1 MLNQGHV
8 YDEVIDREA
17 AGRTV
22 LDWMSTRHKHS
33 TADEWRERIVDGEVE
48 VDGERATADRVLVAG
63 QTLAW
68 RRPPW
73 VEPTVPLDW
82 RTVFEDESLVAVDKP
97 SGLPTLPGA
106 GFLENTLL
114 SLVRK
119 EHPESSPMH
128 RLGRETSGL
137 VLFAKT
143 PEARSALQDAWR
155 KHAVVKRYRALAQ
168 GVCPDD
174 RLEIDTP
181 IGPVP
186 HPLLGTI
193 HAASEKG
200 KPSRSTA
207 VVLERR
213 ADSTLFEVS
222 IETGRPHQIRI
233 HLASVG
239 YPLVGD
245 PIYVAGGLPRAE
257 SPGLP
262 GDGGYFLHAEWL
274 SFRHPVTGDAMTLQA
289 PPPLMLR

>member
-1 MLNQGHV
+1 
-8 YDEVIDREA
+8 
-17 AGRTV
+17 
-22 LDWMSTRHKHS
+22 
-33 TADEWRERIVDGEVE
+33 
-48 VDGERATADRVLVAG
+48 
-63 QTLAW
+63 
-68 RRPPW
+68 
-73 VEPTVPLDW
+73 
-82 RTVFEDESLVAVDKP
+82 
-97 SGLPTLPGA
+97 
-106 GFLENTLL
+106 
-114 SLVRK
+114 
-119 EHPESSPMH
+119 MH

-155 KHAVVKRYRALAQ
+155 KHAVVKRYRALAE
-168 GVCPDD
+168 GVCPDE

-193 HAASEKG
+193 HAASKRG

-207 VVLERR
+207 VVIERR

-245 PIYVAGGLPRAE
+245 PIYAAGGWPRAE

-262 GDGGYFLHAEWL
+262 GDGGLFSPRRVAVV
-274 SFRHPVTGDAMTLQA
+274 SASGNGRGGDAACAASADVEVNPFFIRGRGA
-289 PPPLMLR
+289 PSGRR

>member
-1 MLNQGHV
+1 MLNRGHV
-8 YDEVIDREA
+8 FTERIDRDA
-17 AGRTV
+17 AGRAV
-22 LDWMSTRHKHS
+22 LDWMSTRHHHS
-33 TADEWRERIVDGEVE
+33 TVDEWRRRILDGEVE
-48 VDGERATADRVLVAG
+48 VDGAKAGPDRVLVVG
-63 QTLAW
+63 ETLAW
-68 RRPPW
+68 HRPPW

-82 RTVFEDESLVAVDKP
+82 RTVYEDASLVAVDKP

-106 GFLENTLL
+106 GFLEHTLL
-114 SLVRK
+114 SLVRRR
-119 EHPESSPMH
+119 HPDASPMH

-155 KHAVVKRYRALAQ
+155 RHAVEKRYRALAQ

-174 RLEIDTP
+174 RLDIDTP

-193 HAASEKG
+193 HAASARG

-207 VVLERR
+207 VVIERR
-213 ADSTLFEVS
+213 ADRTLFDVT

-233 HLASVG
+233 HLASAG

-245 PIYVAGGLPRAE
+245 PVYVAGGLPRAD

-274 SFRHPVTGDAMTLQA
+274 SFRHPETGEPVTLHAPA
-289 PPPLMLR
+289 PPALS